1 MSPNTERTIPG
12 YISQQVLY
20 TDTSLILQPTD
31 LTTMKKDL
39 NKAPMLLHYKYRDF
53 QEISIVVSN
62 VTNRTIVVQPKAIIC
77 EIQSVNVESIMKSS
91 EPGDETGVLDKVN
104 INMDTLSE
112 SEIQQGKGLLHK
124 YSKIFSKIDLDSG
137 FSSLIKHRVDLTD
150 ERPFKHRYRKIPPRM
165 YVEVRNHLQQI
176 LDAGIIRRSHSP
188 FASNIVLV
196 MKKDNSLRICTD
208 FRFNSR
214 TISDAYSFRPHI
226 SD

>member
-1 MSPNTERTIPG
+1 
-12 YISQQVLY
+12 
-20 TDTSLILQPTD
+20 
-31 LTTMKKDL
+31 
-39 NKAPMLLHYKYRDF
+39 
-53 QEISIVVSN
+53 
-62 VTNRTIVVQPKAIIC
+62 
-77 EIQSVNVESIMKSS
+77 MKSS

-137 FSSLIKHRVDLTD
+137 FSSLIKHRVNLTD

-196 MKKDNSLRICTD
+196 MKKVNS
-208 FRFNSR
+208 
-214 TISDAYSFRPHI
+214 
-226 SD
+226 